1 MWQSWVEIEH
11 YSVAYFNCI
20 TAFEVLQCRSSIK
33 VGANMCCV
41 NASSIHEFNYA
52 VHMNPMSSVLQHF
65 KCHNLADTLDK
76 FSDRSHWASL
86 FNPVLASAHWCLQ
99 LIICIASWAVKKGVP
114 CKRKSTC
121 MCKLAACGSA
131 HHAVFTWEW
140 LPLGMLSSVTKLNIV
155 PCYVIS
161 HFSNGGW

>member
-1 MWQSWVEIEH
+1 MAVPGRNRTLFCCIFQ
-11 YSVAYFNCI
+11 CI

-33 VGANMCCV
+33 VGANTCCV
-41 NASSIHEFNYA
+41 NASSMHEFNYA
-52 VHMNPMSSVLQHF
+52 VRMNPTSSVLQHF
-65 KCHNLADTLDK
+65 KCHNLADTLNK

-131 HHAVFTWEW
+131 VFTLE
-140 LPLGMLSSVTKLNIV
+140 
-155 PCYVIS
+155 
-161 HFSNGGW
+161 